1 MRKWKLS
8 NIQHFHKTVTTISRV
23 VFATSKVVNLPV
35 HVPVETVMQGNEF
48 KLQKLWCPPPSLH
61 VEVLQARE
69 VGLVPWQ
76 GEVRHF

>member
-1 MRKWKLS
+1 MKKS
-8 NIQHFHKTVTTISRV
+8 NIQHFHKTVTLISGG
-23 VFATSKVVNLPV
+23 VFATSKVILPV